1 MALKTLLVTYLPHAD
16 QSHTHVL
23 VDAFCRAAGDSGVK
37 RLDLLEDVPD
47 YFDVIRVT
55 AYGERNYMGK
65 ALSPEQRK
73 AMAKMDRMTAQFKAA
88 DIVVTAFP
96 MFNFSMPGLVKA
108 YFDSILLKG
117 ETWDAGPHG
126 YTGLMKDRKAL
137 VLTTTGGVYEG
148 PSAARDHLHPL
159 AVQLF
164 RFMGFSEIEVISA
177 QGMNARADQAD
188 ELLAD
193 ACAKIEALVK
203 RWYR

>member
-23 VDAFCRAAGDSGVK
+23 VEAFCRAAGEQGLK
-37 RLDLLEDVPD
+37 RLDLLQDVPD
-47 YFDVIRVT
+47 FFDVVRVM
-55 AYGERNYMGK
+55 AYGDRNYLGK
-65 ALSPEQRK
+65 TLSPDQQK
-73 AMAKMDRMTAQFKAA
+73 AMAKMDRMTAQFKTA

-96 MFNFSMPGLVKA
+96 MFNFSMPGLVKT

-126 YTGLMKDRKAL
+126 YSGLMTGRKAL

-148 PSAARDHLHPL
+148 EQSGRDHLHPL

-164 RFMGFSEIEVISA
+164 RFMGFSDIQVVSA
-177 QGMNARADQAD
+177 QGMNARADKAD
-188 ELLAD
+188 ELLAE
-193 ACAKIEALVK
+193 ACEQIEAVV
-203 RWYR
+203 RQWYR